1 MLLPLGT
8 PEVVSQSE
16 MPASKENSGSFTYF
30 RLRNTYIK
38 HQVDEQKCIIHTKY
52 PGNPGVGSTL
62 IVSVTTLLD
71 TIISVEVTVWP
82 AGFNEVT
89 K

>member
-1 MLLPLGT
+1 M
-8 PEVVSQSE
+8 
-16 MPASKENSGSFTYF
+16 NIR
-30 RLRNTYIK
+30 RLKNHKLHFYRTGKIA
-38 HQVDEQKCIIHTKY
+38 IRTRY

-71 TIISVEVTVWP
+71 TIISVEVTVCP
-82 AGFNEVT
+82 AGFKEVT

>member
-1 MLLPLGT
+1 MNRKIAIRT
-8 PEVVSQSE
+8 
-16 MPASKENSGSFTYF
+16 
-30 RLRNTYIK
+30 R
-38 HQVDEQKCIIHTKY
+38 Y

-71 TIISVEVTVWP
+71 TIISVEVTVCP

>member
-1 MLLPLGT
+1 MY
-8 PEVVSQSE
+8 
-16 MPASKENSGSFTYF
+16 K
-30 RLRNTYIK
+30 
-38 HQVDEQKCIIHTKY
+38 IHTKY

-62 IVSVTTLLD
+62 IVSVTTLLE